1 VKVGRAVA
9 GVAGLTL
16 LLMPLPGHGQS
27 VASAAGQ
34 EPVRAPAARVLVLSD
49 QARRFL
55 MLQYRAFPTEFM
67 GCMIGE
73 LQGQTIVVRRI
84 APADVDPTQST
95 ATWVVPQQ
103 TCESAGWTGTVGTI
117 HSHPTAERCW
127 YFFPGTQVPTSDG
140 RSFLTTPYPVDA
152 ILCGTQV
159 VWISRDLTQ
168 REMPLLADRSATLA
182 SSTGP

>member
-1 VKVGRAVA
+1 VKLGRAATAVA
-9 GVAGLTL
+9 GLAL
-16 LLMPLPGHGQS
+16 LLMPLLGHVPN

-34 EPVRAPAARVLVLSD
+34 EPAPSQAARVLVLSD

-55 MLQYRAFPTEFM
+55 LLQYRGFPTEFM

-73 LQGQTIVVRRI
+73 VHGRTVMVRRI

-117 HSHPTAERCW
+117 HSHPTGERCW
-127 YFFPGTQVPTSDG
+127 YVFPGTQVLSSDG
-140 RSFLTTPYPVDA
+140 RSFLSTPYPVDA
-152 ILCGTQV
+152 IMCGTRV
-159 VWISRDLTQ
+159 VWVSRDLTQ
-168 REMPLLADRSATLA
+168 QEMPVIADRNATLA
-182 SSTGP
+182 SSAAP

>member
-1 VKVGRAVA
+1 MKAGRAVA
-9 GVAGLTL
+9 AIAGLTL
-16 LLMPLPGHGQS
+16 WLMPLPGHVPN

-34 EPVRAPAARVLVLSD
+34 QPVRSPAARVLVLSD

-55 MLQYRAFPTEFM
+55 LLQYRGFPTEFM

-73 LQGQTIVVRRI
+73 VQGQTIVVQRI

-103 TCESAGWTGTVGTI
+103 TCESAGWTGTVGMI

-127 YFFPGTQVPTSDG
+127 YVFPGTQVLSSDG

-152 ILCGTQV
+152 IMCGTRV
-159 VWISRDLTQ
+159 VWVSRDLTQ
-168 REMPLLADRSATLA
+168 QEMPVIADHNATLA
-182 SSTGP
+182 SSAAP